1 MAAGA
6 SDGAQSRVHSEE
18 MVPVEEFQDE
28 EDEEEQVEGWDDWET
43 DEDESES
50 SYFCLFCEA
59 RFVSSDDLFAH
70 CRAEHSFDFHAIRR
84 DLELDF
90 YGCFKLINY
99 VRAQVAKNRCRS
111 WDDRRNWDDD
121 SYLKPFMPDDAL
133 LRSLPSDDEGEEY
146 SPIAN
151 KEELIKEL
159 MCENDISDI
168 CTVDGDLDSL
178 SFEVDSLNIDG
189 VNQSQATIENGYQ
202 DNLVQTTTANGVPLK
217 QDVGTSQTVCKD
229 KRLRVHFSNASAR
242 NIKSV
247 NEDYFGSYGSFGI
260 HREMISDKVRTETYR
275 NALTNNP
282 SLLNGATV
290 LDVGCGTGILSLFA
304 AQAGASK
311 VIAVDASEKM
321 ATVASQIA
329 RDNGLLL
336 ERRQN
341 GDSNECSGVI
351 SVVQGMIEELDT
363 AIQVPPNSIDVLV
376 SEWMGYCLLYESM
389 LSSVIYARDHWL
401 KPGGAILPDIA
412 TIFVAG
418 FGKGATSFPFW
429 ENVYGFD
436 MSTIGRE
443 VVDDAAKLPIVD
455 VVDSRDIVTETARLK
470 SFDLATMKREEMDF
484 TSSIELQQRADI
496 SGDSLDPTSG
506 VTWCYGIVLW
516 FDTPFSSRFCKESPY
531 TLSTSPYS
539 PKTHWYQT
547 IFTFSEPIALASSDA
562 GDDSAAPIGTE
573 RCPALKVG
581 ARISI
586 GRAVVHRSIDIS
598 LEIAALGVNGRR
610 RSLPVQIFNL

>member
-28 EDEEEQVEGWDDWET
+28 EDEEEQVEGIELL
-43 DEDESES
+43 
-50 SYFCLFCEA
+50 CLFCEA
-59 RFVSSDDLFAH
+59 RFLSSDDLFAH

-470 SFDLATMKREEMDF
+470 GRHLR
-484 TSSIELQQRADI
+484 
-496 SGDSLDPTSG
+496 DSLDPTSG